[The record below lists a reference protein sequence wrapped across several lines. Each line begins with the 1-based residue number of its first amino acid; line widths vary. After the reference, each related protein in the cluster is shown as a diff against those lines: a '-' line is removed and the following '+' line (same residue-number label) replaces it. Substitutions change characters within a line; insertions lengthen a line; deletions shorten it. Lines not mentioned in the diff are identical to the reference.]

1 MGDGSSAYSFD
12 SLGNITLRRTTNND
26 GTITRDHLY
35 YEDTN
40 NPYLLTKY
48 NEKKKFIMMEVVKQ
62 NIFIINMMKQIY

>member
-48 NEKKKFIMMEVVKQ
+48 NERK
-62 NIFIINMMKQIY
+62 NL